1 MLSGGC
7 SSLSEKKVVVE
18 IDLGKY
24 INVELG
30 LEEAEKLLR
39 NLTEKLGYETQDVSE
54 TLRYLRNF
62 EVFYEMAKKKFK
74 DYLVPPK
81 TMNDMIKGTVIV
93 DKVRLIKE
101 DGKRVVISFDRR
113 VDLNKVIETLKEMG
127 YNVEV
132 KRRTYA

>member
-1 MLSGGC
+1 M
-7 SSLSEKKVVVE
+7 SEKKVVVE

>member
-1 MLSGGC
+1 LEQKSIT
-7 SSLSEKKVVVE
+7 VE

-24 INVELG
+24 INVELS
-30 LEEAEKLLR
+30 LDEAEKFLR
-39 NLTEKLGYETQDVSE
+39 ELTKKLGYETQDVSE

-62 EVFYEMAKKKFK
+62 DVFYEVAKKKFK

-81 TMNDMIKGTVIV
+81 SMNDMIKGTVVV

-101 DGKRVVISFDRR
+101 DGKKVVISLDRR
-113 VDLNKVIETLKEMG
+113 VDINKVVETLKEMG

>member
-1 MLSGGC
+1 LEQKSIT
-7 SSLSEKKVVVE
+7 VE

-24 INVELG
+24 INVELS
-30 LEEAEKLLR
+30 LDEAEKFLR
-39 NLTEKLGYETQDVSE
+39 ELTKKLGYETQDVSE
-54 TLRYLRNF
+54 RLRYLRNF
-62 EVFYEMAKKKFK
+62 DVFYEVAKKKFK

-81 TMNDMIKGTVIV
+81 SMNDMIKGTVVV

-101 DGKRVVISFDRR
+101 DGKRVVISLDRR
-113 VDLNKVIETLKEMG
+113 VDINKVVETLKEMG

>member
-1 MLSGGC
+1 VLGGC
-7 SSLSEKKVVVE
+7 WVLEQKSITVE

-24 INVELG
+24 INVELS
-30 LEEAEKLLR
+30 LDEAEKFLR
-39 NLTEKLGYETQDVSE
+39 ELTKKLGYETQDVSE

-62 EVFYEMAKKKFK
+62 DVFYEVAKKKFK

-81 TMNDMIKGTVIV
+81 SMNDMIKGTVVV

-101 DGKRVVISFDRR
+101 DGKKVVISLDRR
-113 VDLNKVIETLKEMG
+113 VDINKVVETLKEMG